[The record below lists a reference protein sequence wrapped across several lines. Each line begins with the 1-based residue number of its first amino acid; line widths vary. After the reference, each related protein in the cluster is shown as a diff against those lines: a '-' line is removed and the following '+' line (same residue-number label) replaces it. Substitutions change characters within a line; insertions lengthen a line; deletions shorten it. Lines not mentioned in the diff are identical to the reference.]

1 MPDTPDSR
9 APETVIAFD
18 FGLAR
23 IGAAVGQAVTG
34 SAGPAGVI
42 ANTAAGPDWRRIEA
56 LIGEWRPA
64 RLIVG
69 LPLNADGSPSPLSQA
84 ASAFAV
90 ELARRFPLPVES
102 VDERYTS
109 LEARERL
116 VRQRQEGRGGR
127 IRRTMVD
134 AGAAVLIAERWLARS
149 GGPPRAEPQATDCG

>member
-34 SAGPAGVI
+34 SAGPAGAI
-42 ANTAAGPDWRRIEA
+42 ANTPDGPDWGRIES

-69 LPLNADGSPSPLSQA
+69 LPLNADGSPSPLSEA
-84 ASAFAV
+84 ASAFAA
-90 ELARRFPLPVES
+90 ELARRFALPVEV

-116 VRQRQEGRGGR
+116 VRQRREGRPGR
-127 IRRTMVD
+127 IRRAMVD
-134 AGAAVLIAERWLARS
+134 AGAAVLIAERWLARGGARES
-149 GGPPRAEPQATDCG
+149 GEPRAPDCG

>member
-1 MPDTPDSR
+1 
-9 APETVIAFD
+9 
-18 FGLAR
+18 
-23 IGAAVGQAVTG
+23 
-34 SAGPAGVI
+34 
-42 ANTAAGPDWRRIEA
+42 
-56 LIGEWRPA
+56 

-134 AGAAVLIAERWLARS
+134 ACAAVLIAERWLARS